1 MENITDKTIF
11 TTLVRSSQ
19 EIPHVHLLI
28 ESIRTWGGALSGNNI
43 IIFNMNP
50 ACVSCTEL
58 KAKNV
63 HLIPLELP
71 KSLKHVCF
79 GDKVYACARAEE
91 LFPDADTLIWIDP
104 ACLVVNPPVLYETG
118 NSFDCTVRPVHIK
131 NVGLQANGPLDIF
144 WKRIYEICGVKD
156 TDRTVET
163 FVDNKLIR
171 AYYNTHAFAVNPS
184 ACLLRQWLSLFEKLV
199 HDTEY
204 QQAACDNVL
213 HKIFLH
219 QAVLSALISVRCN
232 TDNVRILPPEY
243 NYPYNLQNEV
253 PDERRANVLNDLV
266 TVAYE
271 NRTLD
276 PDTMDDI
283 RILEPLKGWLKR
295 TVHI

>member
-1 MENITDKTIF
+1 LENITDKTIF
-11 TTLVRSSQ
+11 TTLVRYSQ

-71 KSLKHVCF
+71 ESLKRVYF

-91 LFPDADTLIWIDP
+91 LFPDMDTLIWIDH

-118 NSFDCTVRPVHIK
+118 TSFHCTVRPVHIK
-131 NVGLQANGPLDIF
+131 NVGLLAEEPLDIF
-144 WKRIYEICGVKD
+144 WKTIFEICGVND
-156 TDRTVET
+156 TERTVET

-171 AYYNTHAFAVNPS
+171 TYYNTHAFAVNPS
-184 ACLLRQWLSLFEKLV
+184 AYLLRQWLSLFEKLV
-199 HDTEY
+199 QDTEY
-204 QQAACDNVL
+204 QQAACVDVL

-219 QAVLSALISVRCN
+219 QALLSALISVRCN
-232 TDNVRILPPEY
+232 TNNVRILPPEY
-243 NYPYNLQNEV
+243 NYPYNLQDEV
-253 PDERRANVLNDLV
+253 PDERKATVLNDLV

-271 NRTLD
+271 NRPLD
-276 PDTMDDI
+276 PDKMTDI
-283 RILEPLKGWLKR
+283 EVREPLKHWLKI
-295 TVHI
+295 HIK